1 MPEFR
6 QLGLINF
13 FLEQTALISLS
24 GSSVAEMFR
33 AGNRKRIERALVNI
47 QVISPETVAQRGSP
61 DWDDIKLEHR
71 KAFTRMQSRD
81 GVATEFIMDGVGCNT
96 V

>member
-1 MPEFR
+1 
-6 QLGLINF
+6 
-13 FLEQTALISLS
+13 
-24 GSSVAEMFR
+24 MFR

-47 QVISPETVAQRGSP
+47 QVISPETVAQGSL

-81 GVATEFIMDGVGCNT
+81 GMATEFIMDGSGATLFDKQHFKILRNQCGNNLLKIVLINVT
-96 V
+96 